1 MQNKQFYNTIGLKGQ
16 SYAKAVKNANTQAER
31 ILTILKFKKV
41 AMTPFDIW
49 FEYQN
54 YYPQC
59 PVTSIRRALTNL
71 TNQGFLEKCE
81 TMGMGIYG
89 MPNNKWKS
97 KI

>member
-1 MQNKQFYNTIGLKGQ
+1 MQNKQFYNTIGLKGKN
-16 SYAKAVKNANTQAER
+16 YAKAIKNANTQNDR

-41 AMTPFDIW
+41 PMTPFQILD
-49 FEYQN
+49 EYQK
-54 YYPQC
+54 YYPIC
-59 PVTSIRRALTNL
+59 PVTSIRRSLTNL

>member
-1 MQNKQFYNTIGLKGQ
+1 MQNKQFYNTIGLKGKNYHKAIQNAHTQ
-16 SYAKAVKNANTQAER
+16 SER

-41 AMTPFDIW
+41 AMTPFDVW
-49 FEYQN
+49 HEYQK
-54 YYPQC
+54 YYPPC
-59 PVTSIRRALTNL
+59 PVTSIRRSLTNL
-71 TNQGFLEKCE
+71 TQQGFLEKSE